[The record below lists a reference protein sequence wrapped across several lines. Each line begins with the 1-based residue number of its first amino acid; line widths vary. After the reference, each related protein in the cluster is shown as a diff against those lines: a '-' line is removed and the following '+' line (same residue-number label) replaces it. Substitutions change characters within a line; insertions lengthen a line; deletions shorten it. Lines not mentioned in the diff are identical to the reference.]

1 MNSRI
6 ATAKIET
13 YSPNPLSR
21 DFYRGDAVSVAKGLL
36 GKVLVSLSG
45 GERAAG
51 IIVETEAYAGR
62 GDAACHSYKRAAP
75 SSAHRTNAMFRD
87 GGHVYIYLIYGMHHC
102 FNVVANAVDE
112 PEAVLIRALEPL
124 DGLPLMARR
133 RGTEDIKKLC
143 SGPGKLCNALGITR
157 EHYGA
162 DLCAE
167 GNLYITD
174 GIEIPQEDILA
185 TPRIN
190 VDYAGE
196 AALLPYRFVIRSSKF
211 LSTKRFLKEASGRE
225 NNA

>member
-75 SSAHRTNAMFRD
+75 SSAHRTNAMFMD
-87 GGHVYIYLIYGMHHC
+87 GGHVYIYLIYGMYHC
-102 FNVVANAVDE
+102 FNVVAGPQGV
-112 PEAVLIRALEPL
+112 PQAVLIRALEPVEGL
-124 DGLPLMARR
+124 DMIAYNRYQKPYGELNKKQITGL
-133 RGTEDIKKLC
+133 T
-143 SGPGKLCNALGITR
+143 SGPGKLCRAFLIDKELNG
-157 EHYGA
+157 E
-162 DLCAE
+162 DLCGSRLYVEEGETNGLSIVESRRVGIDYAEEARDFLWRFYIE
-167 GNLYITD
+167 GN
-174 GIEIPQEDILA
+174 
-185 TPRIN
+185 
-190 VDYAGE
+190 
-196 AALLPYRFVIRSSKF
+196 PYVYVK
-211 LSTKRFLKEASGRE
+211 
-225 NNA
+225 

>member
-6 ATAKIET
+6 ATANIEAC
-13 YSPNPLSR
+13 SPNPLSR

-36 GKVLVSLSG
+36 GKVLVSLSEG
-45 GERAAG
+45 QRTAG

-75 SSAHRTNAMFRD
+75 SPAHRTNAMFMD
-87 GGHVYIYLIYGMHHC
+87 GGHAYIYLIYGMYHC

-143 SGPGKLCNALGITR
+143 SGPGKLCNALAITK
-157 EHYGA
+157 EQYGA

-167 GNLYITD
+167 GNLYITE
-174 GIEIPQEDILA
+174 GIEIPEGDILA

-196 AALLPYRFVIRSSKF
+196 AALLPYRFVIRNSKF
-211 LSTKRFLKEASGRE
+211 LSTKRFLKETSGRE